1 MPIVTPDYSKLWEG
15 YSKEGQVAEDAAPPV
30 AAPRVEAPV
39 EAPRAPAALPEV
51 ESKDGRL
58 GAADLERMFGPSTP
72 KAEGATVDLGTPSVV
87 KKPTVAPAKAPSRF
101 VQNVAPEHQTKER
114 TLGEALS
121 ESKESI
127 VPSVQEAF
135 KAYGHALAPWNWD
148 ETFTGLKHL
157 AQGAISK
164 VTGASVGQTLEEQ
177 KKNEAMASAL
187 AENYANYFDKQKLYE
202 KIATDPASVLMD
214 MSMLLTGGS
223 SLVAK
228 GAGATSK
235 LGKVASTVGKAA
247 EYIDPITGTI
257 KAGTTLVKGATAP
270 VRAAAAGTSGLSMDT
285 QKIIREAASSADP
298 AMRETYQRFA
308 KGDGTPEESL
318 QKIED
323 AIKQLENERIDS
335 FKQTK
340 SGLHN
345 RRIDFSKIYNDVQG
359 FRNELSKGSPAGYA
373 EAKNALDAADALIQS
388 TVSDPARHTLEHV
401 HELKNQIWDLKTKF
415 AGNQKASSYLD
426 KIYHSI
432 GDTLGT
438 PALGGSKEYADLMRD
453 AQMGMKY
460 IQNAKQ
466 QLGVGRNAAAT
477 SSLMKALKSTKNY
490 GGKSLIEDISE
501 VDPSIKYMLAGAAS
515 NPATGGMLRN
525 VSDLLIFG
533 GLGTLVHPAAFAGL
547 LGASPKVVAG
557 ANYYGAKAA
566 DLAKASGKPAYYAGR
581 LEELDSA
588 AGQKPLP
595 NNVSPAD
602 VDAMVRTVIGEAGG
616 ESPEGQAAV
625 AHVIMNRLKKGGF
638 GGENIKDVVTAP
650 HQFEAVSRGIADKI
664 DKNSKQYQ
672 EVLNNI
678 VLPLLRGELQD
689 VTGGATNFIN
699 KALQTQRG
707 MQIPEWAAGEGQQ
720 IGRHTFYGTE
730 GQADG
735 GRIERASGGKVGKS
749 IDHLVG
755 RLMKMAKDAKKVS
768 DKRTEPLLNAPD
780 EAIVK
785 ALDIAQQAIQ
795 VSK

>member
-30 AAPRVEAPV
+30 AASRIEAPV
-39 EAPRAPAALPEV
+39 EAPRAPAALPEA

-58 GAADLERMFGPSTP
+58 GASDLERMFGPSAP
-72 KAEGATVDLGTPSVV
+72 KAEGATIDLGTPSVV

-101 VQNVAPEHQTKER
+101 VQNVAPSHQTKER

-270 VRAAAAGTSGLSMDT
+270 VRAAAAGTSGLSMDA

-298 AMRETYQRFA
+298 ALREAYNRFA
-308 KGDGTPEESL
+308 SGKGDPIEFLQASKNAIESL
-318 QKIED
+318 SRESFDEFKRSKAALAQ
-323 AIKQLENERIDS
+323 NRI
-335 FKQTK
+335 
-340 SGLHN
+340 N
-345 RRIDFSKIYNDVQG
+345 FSKIDSDIVD
-359 FRNELSKGSPAGYA
+359 FRNELNKGSAHGFP
-373 EAKNALDAADALIQS
+373 EAKAAVDEADNMILDFMHNPAKQ
-388 TVSDPARHTLEHV
+388 TVEHV
-401 HELKNQIWDLKTKF
+401 DQLKRQIYNLHEKYRNPEAATYI
-415 AGNQKASSYLD
+415 N
-426 KIYHSI
+426 KIYHSVL
-432 GDTLGT
+432 DTLSD
-438 PALGGSKEYADLMRD
+438 PKLGGSLEYKNIMDKSKYSMAYITD
-453 AQMGMKY
+453 AERLLASGNK
-460 IQNAKQ
+460 
-466 QLGVGRNAAAT
+466 AAAT
-477 SSLMKALKSTKNY
+477 NSLMKALKNTKGYNA
-490 GGKSLIEDISE
+490 KTMLEEISNK
-501 VDPSIKYMLAGAAS
+501 DPRIKYMLAGAAS
-515 NPATGGMLRN
+515 SPNYDKSILRN
-525 VSDLLIFG
+525 VSDLALFG
-533 GLGTLVHPAAFAGL
+533 GLGMTVHPAYWAGL
-547 LGASPKVVAG
+547 AAASPNLVGK

-588 AGQKPLP
+588 AGQQPLP

-699 KALQTQRG
+699 KALQAQRG

-730 GQADG
+730 DQADG

-785 ALDIAQQAIQ
+785 ALDIAQQAI
-795 VSK
+795 